1 MAQPGNPSPQARPGK
16 PLADYRYSPDVRFSS
31 RIESFS
37 DIADLEFGGYFYD
50 GASIPT
56 GPSPTSSPSLRGRE
70 SLVSLSTHQSRLHDG
85 RWSES
90 AGENIYQQ
98 IGGPSLERWPSTRRA
113 HAAEDTSMAYDIPE
127 NNRESM
133 DIALIPAAVAIDG
146 TRPSISTPTYT
157 DFEMSIWKEQEKA
170 GKLSNGLG
178 AGLRPERTIRET
190 DLLLSDSQNG
200 THRLSPTISLSRR
213 KTPLGR
219 SATRKALG
227 QGAADRA
234 GQAVE
239 VIIEDSDSDDQED
252 DHLHRRDSTTGA
264 ERLTR
269 DTIHFEKLANRKHVG
284 TQGTVSKVKQQRTE
298 TFYPHPD
305 WKPFSMRWPYL
316 LMLILLSVTLAGMT
330 EALYRSSAKTPLVS
344 FTSPQQIKPGTYFV
358 IKFLPTIAAVIYGVI
373 WQMTDLEVRRLEAY
387 YQLSKKGGATA
398 AETLNVD
405 YITNLSF
412 LRPLHAYRLR
422 HYAVTVCSIASLLAV
437 SAVPTLTSACIIL
450 TPDRET
456 RTQNPDGTKEILI
469 DPTWS
474 RVLEAVLLL
483 IAAMGA
489 VLFYQLT
496 TRRSGLLADV
506 KGIAGLAAMANVSHI
521 LMYVSNPARLRG
533 PEAIT

>member
-1 MAQPGNPSPQARPGK
+1 MAQPGNPSPQARPGN
-16 PLADYRYSPDVRFSS
+16 PQVDYQHSPDLRFSS

-90 AGENIYQQ
+90 AEGNIYQH

-113 HAAEDTSMAYDIPE
+113 HAAEDTAMAYDVPE
-127 NNRESM
+127 NRESM
-133 DIALIPAAVAIDG
+133 DIALIPAAATIDG
-146 TRPSISTPTYT
+146 TRPSVSTPTYT

-190 DLLLSDSQNG
+190 DLLLSDTQNA

-234 GQAVE
+234 GQAVQ
-239 VIIEDSDSDDQED
+239 VIIEDSDSDDQEED
-252 DHLHRRDSTTGA
+252 YLRRLDPNTAAAELLNGDTT
-264 ERLTR
+264 
-269 DTIHFEKLANRKHVG
+269 HFEKLSNPKNVR

-298 TFYPHPD
+298 TFYPHPN

-358 IKFLPTIAAVIYGVI
+358 IKFLPTIVAVIYGVI

-387 YQLSKKGGATA
+387 YQLSKEGGATA

-483 IAAMGA
+483 IAVMGA

-521 LMYVSNPARLRG
+521 LM
-533 PEAIT
+533 